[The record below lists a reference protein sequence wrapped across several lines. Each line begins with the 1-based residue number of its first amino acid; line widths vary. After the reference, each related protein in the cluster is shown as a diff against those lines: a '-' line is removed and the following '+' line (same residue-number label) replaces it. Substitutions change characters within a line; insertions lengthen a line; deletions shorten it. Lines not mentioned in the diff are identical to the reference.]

1 MPLAFFSYNIIVVT
15 MIPAFI
21 SVPGSPWD
29 VLPSGIH
36 LATLDEV
43 RSVYGYNER
52 RRTLLAGLVDGAAA
66 LVKAGCSRIY
76 LDGSFVTAKPIP
88 GDYDACWDPAGVID
102 TLLDPVF
109 KDFSDGRARQKARF
123 GGEFFP
129 SSFVEGGSG
138 RAFLDFFQVEKHSGG
153 KKGIIEVSIMT
164 DATILRRLAHDI
176 Q

>member
-1 MPLAFFSYNIIVVT
+1 

-36 LATLDEV
+36 LATLDEI
-43 RSVYGYNER
+43 RDVYGYNDR
-52 RRTLLAGLVDGAAA
+52 RRTLLAGLVDGGAA

-88 GDYDACWDPAGVID
+88 GDYDACWDPAGVIN
-102 TLLDPVF
+102 TVLDPVF

-129 SSFVEGGSG
+129 SSFVEAGSG